1 MDIVLFILAGILIL
15 LGAIGSLLP
24 VLPGPP
30 LAWVG
35 ILLAH
40 FSSTVNYSTKFLV
53 ITAVVMILITVLDY
67 FIPIWGTKRFGGT
80 KAGVIGCTLGLV
92 VGLFFGP
99 LGIILGPF
107 LGALIG
113 ELAVNQKELKKA
125 LKSATGSFVGFVVG
139 TGLKLVFCGFMAY
152 YFVSDVIF

>member
-1 MDIVLFILAGILIL
+1 MDIALFILAGILIL

-35 ILLAH
+35 ILITHL
-40 FSSTVNYSTKFLV
+40 SSSVDYSMNFLV
-53 ITAVVMILITVLDY
+53 TTAVAMILISVLDY
-67 FIPIWGTKRFGGT
+67 FIPIWGTKRFGGS
-80 KAGVIGCTLGLV
+80 KAGVIGCTIGLV

-113 ELAVNQKELKKA
+113 ELSVNQKQLNRA
-125 LKSATGSFVGFVVG
+125 LKSATGSFLGFVVG
-139 TGLKLVFCGFMAY
+139 TGLKLIFCGFMAY

>member
-1 MDIVLFILAGILIL
+1 MDIVLFIVAGLLIL

-35 ILLAH
+35 ILLTH
-40 FSSTVNYSTKFLV
+40 FSGSVQFSTKFLI
-53 ITAVVMILITVLDY
+53 ITAIVMILITVLDY

-80 KAGVIGCTLGLV
+80 RAGVIGCTLGLIF
-92 VGLFFGP
+92 GLFFGP

-107 LGALIG
+107 VGALIG

-125 LKSATGSFVGFVVG
+125 LKSATGSFAGFIVG

-152 YFVSDVIF
+152 YYVNELFF

>member
-1 MDIVLFILAGILIL
+1 MGV
-15 LGAIGSLLP
+15 IGSLLP

-35 ILLAH
+35 ILITH
-40 FSSTVNYSTKFLV
+40 FSSSVNFSTKFLI
-53 ITAVVMILITVLDY
+53 ITAVVMVLITVLDY

-80 KAGVIGCTLGLV
+80 KAGVIGCTIGLV

-107 LGALIG
+107 LGALAG

-125 LKSATGSFVGFVVG
+125 LKSATGSFMGFVVG

-152 YFVSDVIF
+152 YFAREVLF

>member
-1 MDIVLFILAGILIL
+1 MDIALFILAGLLIL

-30 LAWVG
+30 LAWAG
-35 ILLAH
+35 ILITH
-40 FSSTVNYSTKFLV
+40 FSNSVHYSTKFLV
-53 ITAVVMILITVLDY
+53 ITALVMVLITVLDY

-80 KAGVIGCTLGLV
+80 KAGIIGCTIGLV

-107 LGALIG
+107 LGALVG
-113 ELAVNQKELKKA
+113 ELAVNQKELKRA
-125 LKSATGSFVGFVVG
+125 LRSATGSFVGFVVG

-152 YFVSDVIF
+152 YFASEVIF